1 VRLAFSLSRAQRLF
15 LIVRGPTP
23 SCQVVGVIPV
33 RGHKGVNKLTFAGRA
48 EGRNLRPGSYL
59 LSLST
64 VRQPLAAAPTTLVD
78 VVSKRRSVPAKPG
91 AEKPTCGEALAY
103 GSGPLFRLVRHEGA
117 LAGPAAGSAR
127 GHAVNS
133 LPPANSDQQHDVLGV
148 ATPGAGVDSGSSA
161 DRLESL
167 IPIAV
172 LTLIGAI
179 LLTAVALV
187 TRFFRGTWNP

>member
-1 VRLAFSLSRAQRLF
+1 MRLAFSLSRAQRLF

-91 AEKPTCGEALAY
+91 AEKPTCEALAS
-103 GSGPLFRLVRHEGA
+103 GSGPLFRLLRHEGA
-117 LAGPAAGSAR
+117 VEGPAAGSAR
-127 GHAVNS
+127 GHAVS
-133 LPPANSDQQHDVLGV
+133 SPPPANSDQQHDVLGV
-148 ATPGAGVDSGSSA
+148 ATPGAGLDSGSSA

-172 LTLIGAI
+172 LTVIGAI